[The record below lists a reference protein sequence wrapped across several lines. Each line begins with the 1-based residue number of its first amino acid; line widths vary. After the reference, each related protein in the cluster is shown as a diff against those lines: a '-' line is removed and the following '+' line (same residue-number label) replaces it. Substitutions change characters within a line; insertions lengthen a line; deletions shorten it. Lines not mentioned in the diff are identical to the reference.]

1 MKKKTYQQ
9 PEMKVAKIEQ
19 TDIICT
25 SSGASTQSLDFDD
38 IDNNGEADVWNN
50 W

>member
-9 PEMKVAKIEQ
+9 PEMKVVEIEQ

-25 SSGASTQSLDFDD
+25 SQTEPYQDGNTDGWYNS
-38 IDNNGEADVWNN
+38 
-50 W
+50 

>member
-9 PEMKVAKIEQ
+9 PEIEMKVVKLEH

-25 SSGASTQSLDFDD
+25 SQFPSPQNESYEEESDVT
-38 IDNNGEADVWNN
+38 NGWFGI
-50 W
+50 

>member
-9 PEMKVAKIEQ
+9 PEMKVVKLEQ

-25 SSGASTQSLDFDD
+25 SQYGVTLQNESYE
-38 IDNNGEADVWNN
+38 EANELVTDSWYN
-50 W
+50 

>member
-9 PEMKVAKIEQ
+9 PEMKVVKLEQ

-25 SSGASTQSLDFDD
+25 SQYGVTLQNESYDEENESTTDGWF
-38 IDNNGEADVWNN
+38 N
-50 W
+50 

>member
-9 PEMKVAKIEQ
+9 PEMKVVKLEQ

-25 SSGASTQSLDFDD
+25 SQYGVTPQNESYDEEQESVV
-38 IDNNGEADVWNN
+38 NGWYN
-50 W
+50 